1 MSRPALDKPAR
12 RQDQSVWP
20 EPGVASVLGRVPG
33 SHVDAQGNNRITPDG
48 GFEDLVPDNIVAL
61 ECPAGTCVI
70 TDGRILHSGGL
81 RTADGWRLAQRAAY
95 NRGHMRQQ
103 ENPCA
108 CAPVSL
114 CRKQDAPPLT
124 GDARGADLFPPEFY
138 DKCSPKL
145 RALLGWESHYGFGM
159 TDGRTPE
166 SPHCAVQVGEL
177 SLSRPEELKQEFSV
191 LQPEDGWGRGFVAL
205 QHGGPAGAA
214 ATSKL

>member
-191 LQPEDGWGRGFVAL
+191 LQPEDGWGRGFMAL
-205 QHGGPAGAA
+205 QHGEPAGSPAS
-214 ATSKL
+214 SKL

>member
-1 MSRPALDKPAR
+1 M
-12 RQDQSVWP
+12 
-20 EPGVASVLGRVPG
+20 LGRVPG
-33 SHVDAQGNNRITPDG
+33 SHVTDEGNNRITPDG
-48 GFEDLVPDNIVAL
+48 GFEDLVPGNIVAL
-61 ECPAGTCVI
+61 TCPAGTCVI

-108 CAPVSL
+108 CAPVAL
-114 CRKQDAPPLT
+114 PQARCFAAHRQR
-124 GDARGADLFPPEFY
+124 ARGADLFPPEFY
-138 DKCSPKL
+138 DKCTPKL

-191 LQPEDGWGRGFVAL
+191 LQPEDGWGRGFMAL
-205 QHGGPAGAA
+205 QHGEPAGSPA
-214 ATSKL
+214 SSRL